1 MQNEQNDIETILDEF
16 DFEKVHQAM
25 TALNWTWATSA
36 GVPTI
41 GEMRRC
47 ARMLLN
53 YVKNADSDEPDYMTA
68 TGGFHASRNLYPG
81 DAKRYYS
88 LSFVLREW
96 NNYE

>member
-16 DFEKVHQAM
+16 DFERVQHAM
-25 TALNWTWATSA
+25 IALDWTWATSA

-41 GEMRRC
+41 GEMRKC

-53 YVKNADSDEPDYMTA
+53 YAKNANPDEPDYMTA
-68 TGGFHASRNLYPG
+68 TGGFHVSRNLYPG

-88 LSFVLREW
+88 LSFVVNEW